1 MTRRLTHLNGVRA
14 FEAVARHMSF
24 AKAAEELGVTPA
36 AVSQQ
41 VKTLE
46 DYLGVKLFKRTKRA
60 IFLTDTAQAMLP
72 EVREGFDLVG
82 AGLSRARAQ
91 RGRRP
96 LVVSVTPSVAAKW
109 LMPRLERF
117 LARHPDVDIRL
128 DTTTRRVDLA
138 REDVD
143 VALRYGDG
151 DYPGLDV
158 VPLMSEHVF
167 PVCSPRLLEGKHPLR
182 TVADLRHHTLIHDAS
197 MPKGSA
203 FPSWAGWLEAAG
215 APGIDTSRGLQVNA
229 SMLAIQAA
237 LDGQGV
243 ALGRSVLVADD
254 VAAGR
259 LVRPFALTFPLRFR
273 YYVVH
278 QKDLP
283 QESRVPVFRSW
294 LLAEA
299 REGEAGD
306 ATGLPAARGA
316 R

>member
-46 DYLGVKLFKRTKRA
+46 DYLGVKLFTRTKRA

-82 AGLSRARAQ
+82 AGLSRARAR

-117 LARHPDVDIRL
+117 FARHPDVDIRL

-138 REDVD
+138 REEVD

-151 DYPGLDV
+151 EYPGLEV

-167 PVCSPRLLEGKHPLR
+167 PVCSPRLLEGKQPPR

-203 FPSWAGWLEAAG
+203 FPSWAGWLKAAG
-215 APGIDTSRGLQVNA
+215 APGIDTARGLQVNA

-259 LVRPFALTFPLRFR
+259 LVRPFALAFPLRFR

-278 QKDLP
+278 QKSLP
-283 QESRVPVFRSW
+283 AESHVPVFRRW

-299 REGEAGD
+299 AESAAGD
-306 ATGLPAARGA
+306 A
-316 R
+316 